1 MARLRDILR
10 SGSRD
15 AAREGQESPLWIDR
29 LRADAHRAIDRL
41 PGKLGDVARRA
52 NTALGRP
59 LADAAE
65 LADRRAFEARATAP
79 TPAAAP
85 RAARDAAP
93 VIVYHMDKTRRDADR
108 LTEVLDGAGSP
119 YKVMNIQED
128 PAAQAA
134 VRRDSKGFRLPVVFI
149 AGEAVGG
156 RAELTNLAASG
167 DLKRK
172 VFG

>member
-1 MARLRDILR
+1 MSTLRERLDV
-10 SGSRD
+10 
-15 AAREGQESPLWIDR
+15 
-29 LRADAHRAIDRL
+29 LRAGAHRAIVQL
-41 PGKLGDVARRA
+41 PGKLGEVARRA
-52 NTALGRP
+52 NVALGRP
-59 LADAAE
+59 LAGADE
-65 LADRRAFEARATAP
+65 LADRRAFEARAQAPAVAATTA
-79 TPAAAP
+79 AGAR
-85 RAARDAAP
+85 RAAAP
-93 VIVYHMDKTRRDADR
+93 VIVYHMDKTSRDVAR
-108 LTEVLDGAGSP
+108 LTEVLDGAGIS

-149 AGEAVGG
+149 AGEAIGG

>member
-1 MARLRDILR
+1 MGA
-10 SGSRD
+10 SAGGKASSR
-15 AAREGQESPLWIDR
+15 WIDS
-29 LRADAHRAIDRL
+29 LRAGAHRAIDKL
-41 PGKLGDVARRA
+41 PGKLGDAARRA

-65 LADRRAFEARATAP
+65 LADRRTFSLRHSPSATPVA
-79 TPAAAP
+79 TSN
-85 RAARDAAP
+85 AARGAAP
-93 VIVYHMDKTRRDADR
+93 VLVYHMDKTTRDVAR
-108 LTEVLDGAGSP
+108 LTEVLDGAGIP

-134 VRRDSKGFRLPVVFI
+134 IRRDSKGFRLPVVFI
-149 AGEAVGG
+149 AGEAIGG